1 MLTVTPDDRNI
12 DSAAETFAA
21 DWIADLATG
30 SAAAPDGDSGL
41 AAARERAGDL
51 GVAAVAPSVGTAL
64 SMFARMLDA
73 RTVVEIGTGAGV
85 SGLWLLRGMRSDGV
99 LTTIDTEPEYQRAAR
114 QAIIAAGIAPSRTR
128 LINGRALEV
137 LPRLAD
143 ASYDLVFIDTQ
154 GADHLSFL
162 TEGVRLL
169 RPGGLVVLN
178 GVLADGGLP
187 TASRRDAGSVGA
199 RDTLRA
205 IAEDATLIPLLLPL
219 GDGLV
224 CAAKA

>member
-1 MLTVTPDDRNI
+1 M
-12 DSAAETFAA
+12 DSAAAV
-21 DWIADLATG
+21 G
-30 SAAAPDGDSGL
+30 GDSGL

-51 GVAAVAPSVGTAL
+51 GVDAVAPSVGTAL

-73 RTVVEIGTGAGV
+73 RTIVEIGTGAGV

-99 LTTIDTEPEYQRAAR
+99 LTTIDTEPEYQRAAK
-114 QAIIAAGIAPSRTR
+114 QAFVAAGIAPSRTR

-143 ASYDLVFIDTQ
+143 ASYDLVFIDTA
-154 GADHLSFL
+154 GVDHLSFL

-169 RPGGLVVLN
+169 RPGGVIVLN
-178 GVLADGGLP
+178 GVLANGAPPEAG
-187 TASRRDAGSVGA
+187 RRDLAAVSA
-199 RDTLRA
+199 RDALRA
-205 IAEDATLIPLLLPL
+205 IAEDPTLIPVLLPL
-219 GDGLV
+219 GGGLV